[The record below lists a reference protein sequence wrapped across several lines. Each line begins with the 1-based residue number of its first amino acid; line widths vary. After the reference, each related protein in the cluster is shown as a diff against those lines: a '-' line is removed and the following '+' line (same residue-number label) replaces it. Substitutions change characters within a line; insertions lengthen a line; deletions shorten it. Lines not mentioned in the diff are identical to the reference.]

1 MFYLVD
7 KFWGSGNVDFTLAR
21 VTLSN
26 WILSNPSFIS
36 VLCETIKNRIIRT
49 KAFCVTKFKAT
60 KMEKAVS
67 VIY

>member
-36 VLCETIKNRIIRT
+36 MLCETIKNRIIKT
-49 KAFCVTKFKAT
+49 KALLCD
-60 KMEKAVS
+60 
-67 VIY
+67 